1 MSSPA
6 VARRSAVVAGVGFA
20 GLIVFQLALVAGAP
34 FGRASWGGTHRVLTA
49 SLRLGSVATV
59 VLYAL
64 AALVIL
70 RRAGYPISRISDVLA
85 RRAAWAVVVI
95 LTLSA
100 VANFASGSAWERFA
114 MAPIALIL
122 AALSFVVARRR
133 LAKIPPTSESSE
145 EMAFAGRS
153 SSPRV

>member
-70 RRAGYPISRISDVLA
+70 RRAGYPIRRISEARA

-100 VANFASGSAWERFA
+100 VANLASRSVWELFG
-114 MAPIALIL
+114 MAPFALIL
-122 AALSFVVARRR
+122 AVLSFVVARRR
-133 LAKIPPTSESSE
+133 VAEVPPTSESAD
-145 EMAFAGRS
+145 EMAFAARS
-153 SSPRV
+153 SSSRV